1 MNKKRNKELTPEI
14 IKKKEDI
21 ITSLYELNML
31 KYFSNKTA
39 KKNFAKDTL
48 HPVLIQYKTLE
59 EVPRPLLTI
68 LRKSALFSWDM
79 FSLINVNDKNDFFLE
94 NEVLMKLYLEL
105 TPKSKHINL
114 IYDNSIT
121 IILEKTLNFS
131 YIDKVIE
138 FIRTSIIERSAHI
151 NTIDNRRYLDVE
163 WLIRLF
169 DLSLSSRALNILWN
183 DIFVPVFKN
192 SINYKH
198 YVIEDA
204 IIELIESGKTGYSL
218 PEAKIAILKNILK
231 VETNTDPVFRHK
243 LEKFIT
249 ILEYKD

>member
-1 MNKKRNKELTPEI
+1 MARMKKELTPEI

-31 KYFSNKTA
+31 KYFKNKTA
-39 KKNFAKDTL
+39 KKNFAKDIL
-48 HPVLIQYKTLE
+48 HPVLMQYKTLE
-59 EVPRPLLTI
+59 EVPKPLLTI

-79 FSLINVNDKNDFFLE
+79 FSLLMVNDKNNFFLE
-94 NEVLMKLYLEL
+94 NEVLMELYLEL

-114 IYDNSIT
+114 IYDNSIA
-121 IILEKTLNFS
+121 IILEETLNFS
-131 YIDKVIE
+131 YINKVTE
-138 FIRTSIIERSAHI
+138 FIRTSIIERSACM

-169 DLSLSSRALNILWN
+169 DLSLSSRVLNILWN
-183 DIFVPVFKN
+183 DIFMPVFKN

-198 YVIEDA
+198 YVIEEA
-204 IIELIESGKTGYSL
+204 IIELIESGKTGY
-218 PEAKIAILKNILK
+218 AKIAILKNILK
-231 VETNTDPVFRHK
+231 VETNTDPVFRRK